1 MNAPS
6 TNAFMGALMPWY
18 HGWNVL
24 AVAMLFQAVTFGI
37 GIYSFTF
44 WVTPWSEEFGVGR
57 GRVMIVFV
65 ILQVAMG
72 LFSPLAGRAV
82 DRLSIRGLAIA
93 GALCLAVG
101 LALAGRSGALWQ
113 LNLVYGTLIVA
124 GMLLAGPLAGQ
135 TLAARWFTRR
145 RGIALGVVTVGT
157 SIGGFLTPPL
167 VTALQAQV
175 GWRAA
180 NDVLALV
187 VVLVI
192 VPPVWL
198 LVRNAPA
205 RTHKVEEDGLPRP
218 PPRGPAAATTT
229 RNILSQRVFWLTVLA
244 FTPMVTAFGGAQQ
257 NLGPFADDLGV
268 DAQAASYLVSVM
280 ALVMIGSKVFFGAM
294 ADRWDLRLLLL
305 LALGGLA
312 VALGSMLLQL
322 NYFSLVLVCALLGFV
337 AGGFLPLLGAL
348 VSQNFDIRAFG
359 QVMGMIGPF
368 TTLAAVGPWIAGQ
381 VRDTTGSYDGAWLG
395 LGALL
400 IPSAVAVLMMKPGKR

>member
-1 MNAPS
+1 
-6 TNAFMGALMPWY
+6 
-18 HGWNVL
+18 
-24 AVAMLFQAVTFGI
+24 MLFQAMAFGI

-44 WVTPWSEEFGVGR
+44 WVAPWSEEFAVGH
-57 GRVMIVFV
+57 GRVMLVFV
-65 ILQVAMG
+65 TMQVAMG
-72 LFSPLAGRAV
+72 LFSPFAGRAV
-82 DRLSIRGLAIA
+82 DRLSIRGLIIAGSLCLAGGLALSGRA
-93 GALCLAVG
+93 GAL
-101 LALAGRSGALWQ
+101 WH
-113 LNLVYGTLIVA
+113 LNLTYGTLIMA

-157 SIGGFLTPPL
+157 SIGGFLIPPL

-180 NDVLALV
+180 NDMLALI

-192 VPPVWL
+192 VPPVWM

-205 RTHKVEEDGLPRP
+205 QTHKVEQVDFAAA
-218 PPRGPAAATTT
+218 PPRGPAGATTT
-229 RNILSQRVFWLTVLA
+229 RTILSQRVFWLTVLA
-244 FTPMVTAFGGAQQ
+244 FMPMATAFGGAQQ
-257 NLGPFADDLGV
+257 NLGPFAKDLGI

-280 ALVMIGSKVFFGAM
+280 ALVMIGAKVFFGAM

-305 LALGGLA
+305 LALGGLGI
-312 VALGSMLLQL
+312 ALGLMLLQL
-322 NYFSLVLVCALLGFV
+322 SYFALLLVCGLLGFV

-359 QVMGMIGPF
+359 RVMGMIGPF

-381 VRDTTGSYDGAWLG
+381 VRDTTGSYDMAWLG
-395 LGALL
+395 LGVLL
-400 IPSAVAVLMMKPGKR
+400 IPSAVAVAMMRPGKSP

>member
-1 MNAPS
+1 MGTPS
-6 TNAFMGALMPWY
+6 TNVFVGILMRWY

-24 AVAMLFQAVTFGI
+24 AVAMLFQAVAFGI

-44 WVTPWSEEFGVGR
+44 WVAPWSEEFGVGR

-65 ILQVAMG
+65 TMQAAMG

-82 DRLSIRGLAIA
+82 DRLSIRGLIIA
-93 GALCLAVG
+93 GSLCLAGG
-101 LALAGRSGALWQ
+101 LALAGRAGALWH
-113 LNLVYGTLIVA
+113 LNLIYGTLIVA

-135 TLAARWFTRR
+135 TLATRWFTRR

-157 SIGGFLTPPL
+157 SIGGLLIPPL

-180 NDVLALV
+180 NDVLAV
-187 VVLVI
+187 IAVLAI

-198 LVRNAPA
+198 LVRNAPEK
-205 RTHKVEEDGLPRP
+205 THKVEEDGLPRAP
-218 PPRGPAAATTT
+218 TRRPLAATTT

-244 FTPMVTAFGGAQQ
+244 FTPMATAFGGAQQ
-257 NLGPFADDLGV
+257 NIGPFADDLGI

-280 ALVMIGSKVFFGAM
+280 ALVMIGAKVFFGAM
-294 ADRWDLRLLLL
+294 ADRWDLRFLLL
-305 LALGGLA
+305 LALGGLGI
-312 VALGSMLLQL
+312 ALGSMMLQL
-322 NYFSLVLVCALLGFV
+322 SYFSLILVCGLLGFV

-348 VSQNFDIRAFG
+348 VSRNFDIRAFG

-381 VRDTTGSYDGAWLG
+381 VRDTTGSYDAAWLG

-400 IPSAVAVLMMKPGKR
+400 IPSVLAVAMMKPGKR